1 MKDLNE
7 IKSELSLAAIIES
20 LLFISTSPISVS
32 QLAKALDESEKNIQE
47 ALEELKKYYES
58 GRGLMLQWHNNKVQ
72 LTSAPFMGELIENFL
87 GIEVTT
93 TLTQA
98 ALEALAIVAYR
109 QPITRPEI
117 DEVRGVNSDGV
128 VRNLLSKGLIEEV
141 GRKEGVG
148 RPVLYA
154 TTADFLSYFGL
165 SSLDDL
171 PPFEVGEQ
179 EITSGPAI
187 IKD

>member
-1 MKDLNE
+1 MKDLAE
-7 IKSELSLAAIIES
+7 IKSERSLAAIIEA
-20 LLFISTSPISVS
+20 LLFTSTAPISVL
-32 QLAKALDESEKNIQE
+32 QLAKALDESEKNIQS
-47 ALEELKKYYES
+47 ALNDLKNEYEEK
-58 GRGLMLQWHNNKVQ
+58 RGLMLQWHNNKVQ
-72 LTSAPFMGELIENFL
+72 LTTAPFMGELIESFL
-87 GIEVTT
+87 GVEVTT

-117 DEVRGVNSDGV
+117 DEIRGVNSDGV

-165 SSLDDL
+165 SSLEDL
-171 PPFEVGEQ
+171 PPFEMPSQ
-179 EITSGPAI
+179 ESQNGTAI
-187 IKD
+187 LKD